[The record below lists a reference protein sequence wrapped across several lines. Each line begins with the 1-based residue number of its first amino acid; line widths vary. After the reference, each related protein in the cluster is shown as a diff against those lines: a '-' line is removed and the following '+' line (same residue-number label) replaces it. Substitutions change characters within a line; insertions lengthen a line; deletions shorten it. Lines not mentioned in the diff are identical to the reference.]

1 MLKKKI
7 SQIMAATMIL
17 GVVSGI
23 APATN
28 ANAAEK
34 TTKTSIEQKASNKLD
49 EETMTQLGYAI
60 EEMRIASDILSKGTN
75 LKPQDVRRM
84 RVFASTS
91 IDRVRGLNI
100 DSSNENYGHVQSLEQ
115 HYKRIF
121 NVLVSIDNYVLE
133 QLTYAVEEM
142 RIAVNELNAG
152 SKDYERVLT
161 FAATALERIRP
172 LGLDSESQHYNHYNW
187 VVNSYDYVVNKISQ
201 TPSPLK

>member
-28 ANAAEK
+28 ASAAEK
-34 TTKTSIEQKASNKLD
+34 TTKTSVEQKASTKLD

-84 RVFASTS
+84 KVFASTS

-100 DSSNENYGHVQSLEQ
+100 PSSNENYGHVQSLEQ

-152 SKDYERVLT
+152 SKDYDRVLT
-161 FAATALERIRP
+161 FAVTALERIRP

-187 VVNSYDYVVNKISQ
+187 VVNSYDYVVNKIAQ
-201 TPSPLK
+201 TPAPLK

>member
-1 MLKKKI
+1 MLKKSISKI
-7 SQIMAATMIL
+7 IAATMVL
-17 GVVSGI
+17 GVMSGI
-23 APATN
+23 APSIN
-28 ANAAEK
+28 ANAAEAPVK
-34 TTKTSIEQKASNKLD
+34 TAVEQKASNKLD

-60 EEMRIASDILSKGTN
+60 EEMRIASDILSKGTK
-75 LKPQDVRRM
+75 LKPEDVRRM
-84 RVFASTS
+84 RIFASTS

-100 DSSNENYGHVQSLEQ
+100 DPSNENYGHVQSLEQ
-115 HYKRIF
+115 HYTRIF

-142 RIAVNELNAG
+142 RTAINELDSG
-152 SKDYERVLT
+152 SKDYKRILT

-172 LGLDSESQHYNHYNW
+172 LGLDSESQHYNHYSW

>member
-28 ANAAEK
+28 ASAAEK
-34 TTKTSIEQKASNKLD
+34 TTKTSVEQKASPKLD

-152 SKDYERVLT
+152 SKDYDRVLT
-161 FAATALERIRP
+161 FAVTALERIRP

-187 VVNSYDYVVNKISQ
+187 VVNSYDYVVNKIAQ
-201 TPSPLK
+201 TPAPLK